1 MALTAAQL
9 LVKIG
14 ADTSDAEQGMS
25 RVSRSLQSFGADAM
39 KAGGVLSAAV
49 TAPLALMGKSAV
61 QAATDLDREM
71 RNIQSISKQTDT
83 EIAALSDTFVRM
95 SMDASITTDSAVK
108 LAAGFY
114 DIQGSG
120 FAGAAAMQVLEAS
133 TKAASA
139 GLTDTDVAAKAI
151 TATLNAYGYGA
162 DQATRVSDVLFKTMD
177 IGVVTF
183 DELAQNLGDIVG
195 TAAIA
200 GVSIEELG
208 AAYATMTK
216 AGIGAA
222 ESSTA
227 LNQLM
232 LSFISPSKQAA
243 EMAATLG
250 IDLSAAALQSKGLGG
265 AMADLTERVG
275 LHKIVMTG
283 ADEATKAQI
292 KSIDQQVRALQ
303 AQKDALGPATKAN
316 KEQRDAIQAQIK
328 ALQRQ
333 KAELRDSID
342 TNVDYNLVL
351 TTMAERAG
359 VTVEQM
365 SALFPNVRALKAA
378 LSLTR
383 GEMGPFAED
392 LETIAGASGATEAA
406 FAIQAKSFAAQMKT
420 FSNTLEGLKIS
431 IGQIVLPIL
440 TELMNRIKPLLDR
453 FMNLDDGTKRIIV
466 TLAVVAA
473 AAGPVLLAIGAISM
487 VLGALLSPVGLVVA
501 AVAALGV
508 AFATNFLGIRDMAT
522 QVFGWI
528 VTQVESAWPTIQATI
543 TTAIQTIQNIV
554 TTVLTAVQEFWHQ
567 HGDEILTFA
576 QTVWGAIQ
584 QFVDLAVR
592 NIADIIS
599 TVMTTVRTFWDENG
613 QQIMEAARIVWDR
626 IWQIISTVMQII
638 QAVWQDHGEQILHI
652 AQNIWDNIKA
662 VIETVIN
669 VILGIIK
676 LVTSLIRGDWQGAW
690 EAVKGIAESIWDGIY
705 RIISNLLDSIKTAI
719 SIALDF
725 VRPLWERVWNGIKE
739 TTQNIWDG
747 IVRAVKGAINSI
759 IEGVNSL
766 IRAWNKLE
774 LRIPGFGVD
783 IPKIDIPGVGTVG
796 GGHLGW
802 PGLTIG
808 TPDIPTIPLLAAGGL
823 VTRPTLAM
831 LGEQGPE
838 AVVPLRDTT
847 LDTLAERIA
856 EAIARRPMFTI
867 NANYRYQDERSLRDD
882 LRLLQ
887 MLGAAT

>member
-9 LVKIG
+9 LVKIS
-14 ADTSDAEQGMS
+14 ADISDAEQGMS
-25 RVSRSLQSFGADAM
+25 RVSRSLQNFGADAM

-83 EIAALSDTFVRM
+83 EIAALSDTFVSM
-95 SMDASITTDSAVK
+95 SMDITRTTDSAAN

-139 GLTDTDVAAKAI
+139 GLTDTAVASRAI

-162 DQATRVSDVLFKTMD
+162 DQATRVSDVLFRTMD

-183 DELAQNLGDIVG
+183 DELAQNLGDVVG
-195 TAAIA
+195 TAAVA

-208 AAYATMTK
+208 AGFATMTK
-216 AGIGAA
+216 AGISAA

-232 LSFISPSKQAA
+232 LSFISPSKGAA
-243 EMAATLG
+243 KAATDLG
-250 IDLSAAALQSKGLGG
+250 VDLSAAALQSKGLGG
-265 AMADLTERVG
+265 AMAE
-275 LHKIVMTG
+275 VMRATG
-283 ADEATKAQI
+283 GNVEA
-292 KSIDQQVRALQ
+292 L
-303 AQKDALGPATKAN
+303 
-316 KEQRDAIQAQIK
+316 
-328 ALQRQ
+328 
-333 KAELRDSID
+333 
-342 TNVDYNLVL
+342 
-351 TTMAERAG
+351 
-359 VTVEQM
+359 
-365 SALFPNVRALKAA
+365 SALFPNVRALRAA

-383 GEMGPFAED
+383 DEMGPFAED
-392 LETIAGASGATEAA
+392 LEAIAGASGATEAA
-406 FAIQAKSFAAQMKT
+406 FAIQSQSMAAQMAS
-420 FSNTLEGLKIS
+420 FQNSLEALKIS
-431 IGQIVLPIL
+431 VGQVLLPVL
-440 TELMNRIKPLLDR
+440 TEIMNQAKPLIDHLL
-453 FMNLDDGTKRIIV
+453 NLDDGTKRIIV

-508 AFATNFLGIRDMAT
+508 AFATNFLGIRDVAT

-676 LVTSLIRGDWQGAW
+676 LVTSLIRGDWEGAW
-690 EAVKGIAESIWDGIY
+690 EAVKGIAERIWDGIY

-747 IVRAVKGAINSI
+747 IVRTVKGAINSI
-759 IEGVNSL
+759 IEGINSL

-856 EAIARRPMFTI
+856 EATARRPMFTV

-887 MLGAAT
+887 LLGAAT